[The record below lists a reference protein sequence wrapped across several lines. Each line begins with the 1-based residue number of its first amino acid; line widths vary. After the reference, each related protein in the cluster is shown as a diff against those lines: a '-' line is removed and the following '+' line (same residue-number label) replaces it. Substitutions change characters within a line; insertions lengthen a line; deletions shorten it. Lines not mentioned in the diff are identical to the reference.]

1 MWGSWKDFQGVHEP
15 LKIMQSFMCLDPLLT
30 QSLSFPHSL
39 KRVYGLKV
47 FREKK
52 KKKEQ
57 EGRKESKQTL
67 FGFSILLM

>member
-1 MWGSWKDFQGVHEP
+1 MWGSWKDFQGVHKP
-15 LKIMQSFMCLDPLLT
+15 LKIMQSFMCLDPLLP
-30 QSLSFPHSL
+30 QSLFFPHSL

-47 FREKK
+47 FRDK

-57 EGRKESKQTL
+57 KGRKESKQTL